1 MAKGGKSKTDPSG
14 LERINELIDNVALQ
28 EESLKTLYQYIH
40 KIKENISSDLISDIQ
55 KLVPDF
61 PNDNIMQTFRNEF

>member
-40 KIKENISSDLISDIQ
+40 KIKENISSDLISDI
-55 KLVPDF
+55 
-61 PNDNIMQTFRNEF
+61 